1 MKQTHFELRAV
12 ILFLVVLLLVLGNYT
27 RKKSDENSILR
38 SSLEQEKQKN
48 ELQLDS
54 LQELIHV
61 QDRMQLQLKD
71 SMAGLERRR
80 VHINTKSNENKTA
93 IIRINDIDSLRN
105 AVARHYLQQ

>member
-27 RKKSDENSILR
+27 GKKSDENSILR

-54 LQELIHV
+54 LQQLINN
-61 QDRMQLQLKD
+61 QD
-71 SMAGLERRR
+71 
-80 VHINTKSNENKTA
+80 
-93 IIRINDIDSLRN
+93 
-105 AVARHYLQQ
+105 

>member
-12 ILFLVVLLLVLGNYT
+12 IFFLVVLLLVLGNYN

-61 QDRMQLQLKD
+61 QDRMQLQLRD
-71 SMAGLERRR
+71 SMAGLELRR
-80 VHINTKSNENKTA
+80 VHINTRSNENKTA

-105 AVARHYLQQ
+105 AVARHYLRQ